1 MWDVLYIYTYIMYI
15 HILFNET
22 LQLPHYFLHKKTS
35 LINHDLRCP
44 NPTSCRHRGLEDGRA

>member
-1 MWDVLYIYTYIMYI
+1 MYYIYTYIMYI